1 LFKLDIAPHL
11 PVTVDEL
18 SLFLKLLD
26 VDIARPNKSSENS
39 YSCAEC
45 GNKGVHLLL
54 VSHGQEA
61 EEDIHH
67 Y

>member
-1 LFKLDIAPHL
+1 M
-11 PVTVDEL
+11 TVDEL

-26 VDIARPNKSSENS
+26 VDIARPNKPSKNS